1 MHRFTNILLSL
12 FLSIALL
19 LPLVK
24 ASEQAEVEAWLD
36 DDTEFRSLEVN
47 EGKLSFIEAIAD
59 RKTLHS
65 DSELIISDSSLTT
78 GWVNFRQCYFNIN
91 PVAATDIV
99 YQYKKIRNLKIT
111 STKNIG
117 EVQTD
122 EQLLQLY
129 DIKAEASVCV
139 SAEINVIEKS
149 GNGYVINN
157 GPYHLRFLDGYYP
170 YHVTL
175 SIIYPAELIS
185 VSEITPPPQPLFN
198 VQTDAGQL
206 TIDTWFVGV
215 LTMQVYFENITA
227 NGGG

>member
-1 MHRFTNILLSL
+1 MHRLANILLSL
-12 FLSIALL
+12 FFSIALL

-24 ASEQAEVEAWLD
+24 ASEQAEAEAWLD

-47 EGKLSFIEAIAD
+47 EGKLTFIEAVAD
-59 RKTLHS
+59 KKTLHS
-65 DSELIISDSSLTT
+65 DSELVITDSSLTT

-99 YQYKKIRNLKIT
+99 YQYKKIRNFKIT

-117 EVQTD
+117 EVRAD
-122 EQLLQLY
+122 EQLIHLY

-175 SIIYPAELIS
+175 SILYPAELIS
-185 VSEITPPPQPLFN
+185 VSAISPPPQPLFN
-198 VQTDAGQL
+198 VQADAGQL
-206 TIDTWFVGV
+206 SIDAWFVGV
-215 LTMQVYFENITA
+215 LTMQIYFEIITT
-227 NGGG
+227 NERE